1 MMKTYLQF
9 ITESSS
15 GLYTFRRLNQ
25 QSSEFLYEWM
35 KENRVPNPLPPSELH
50 CTIVASTVEIPG
62 YTEDPA
68 LVMLNPATYKVA
80 MMNQAL
86 VVQFKSDPL
95 VEQWQ
100 RAMNL
105 GGKSEFPTFIPHIS
119 LSYQVPLD
127 YDYTEL
133 KPPPSFLVLQGE
145 EAKLHPGDG
154 KKSINEYTIG
164 DMTLG
169 GGPVYIPQTSL
180 NMTRDQMPQ
189 ITQANTMEFID
200 WLEGQGI
207 TVQFLSMPVAMLRCV
222 QGNDQVDPA
231 KVTALQKSQSI
242 STKPFII
249 SKDNYVFD
257 GHHRWLALL
266 NRDPH
271 YSVDTYRVNLPIKDL
286 LDMAGKFGKTMYV
299 S

>member
-1 MMKTYLQF
+1 
-9 ITESSS
+9 
-15 GLYTFRRLNQ
+15 
-25 QSSEFLYEWM
+25 M
-35 KENRVPNPLPPSELH
+35 KENRVPNPIPPSELH
-50 CTIVASTVEIPG
+50 CTVIASMVEIPG
-62 YTEDPA
+62 YSVDPA
-68 LVMLNPATYKVA
+68 LVMLNPATYRIA

-100 RAMNL
+100 KAMNL

-119 LSYQVPLD
+119 LSYQVPEHYD
-127 YDYTEL
+127 YDEL

-145 EAKLHPGDG
+145 ETKVKANGNT
-154 KKSINEYTIG
+154 SINEYTIG
-164 DMTLG
+164 DITLG
-169 GGPVYIPQTSL
+169 GGPVYVPQTSL
-180 NMTRDQMPQ
+180 NMTREQMPQ
-189 ITQANTMEFID
+189 ITAANTMEFID

-207 TVQFLSMPVAMLRCV
+207 TVQFLSMPVALLRCA
-222 QGNDQVDPA
+222 QGNDQVDPK
-231 KVTALQKSQSI
+231 KVSALQNSQTI
-242 STKPFII
+242 STKPFIV

-286 LDMAGKFGKTMYV
+286 LAMAGKFGKAMYV
-299 S
+299 A

>member
-1 MMKTYLQF
+1 MKTYLQF

-35 KENRVPNPLPPSELH
+35 KENRVPNPSPMNELH
-50 CTIVASTVEIPG
+50 CTVICSEVEIPG
-62 YTEDPA
+62 YTVDPA
-68 LVMLNPATYKVA
+68 LVMLNPATYKIA
-80 MMNQAL
+80 IMNEAL

-100 RAMNL
+100 KAMNL
-105 GGKSEFPTFIPHIS
+105 GGKSKFPTFIPHIS
-119 LSYQVPLD
+119 LSYKVPED

-133 KPPPSFLVLQGE
+133 KPPPTFLVLQGE
-145 EAKLHPGDG
+145 ESKVMAEPGQT
-154 KKSINEYTIG
+154 SINEYSVG

-169 GGPVYIPQTSL
+169 GGPKIYVPQTSL
-180 NMTRDQMPQ
+180 NMPREQMPQ

-207 TVQFLSMPVAMLRCV
+207 TVQFVAMPVALLRCV
-222 QGNDQVDPA
+222 QGADAVDPK
-231 KVTALQKSQSI
+231 KVTALQNSQTI
-242 STKPFII
+242 STKPFIV

-271 YSVDTYRVNLPIKDL
+271 FSVDTYRVNLPIRDL
-286 LDMAGKFGKTMYV
+286 LDMAGKYSKTMYV